1 MGLYLEEGSI
11 YMGGRR
17 SYIQDINLVS
27 YLGDIYS
34 GGLYMG
40 GVLTGFYSTFY
51 CDWDRHGGGVFAK

>member
-1 MGLYLEEGSI
+1 
-11 YMGGRR
+11 MGGRR
-17 SYIQDINLVS
+17 SYIQDINLVP

-34 GGLYMG
+34 GSLYMG